1 MNASPSPA
9 QSQYDNLIEAL
20 GRDGQEWTIRR
31 LENYRHEF
39 KKRFLTLDEIHDAF
53 GNPEDNEK
61 KADALIDALSAANFQ

>member
-1 MNASPSPA
+1 MNASSPA
-9 QSQYDNLIEAL
+9 QTQYDNLIETL

-39 KKRFLTLDEIHDAF
+39 KKSLLTLDEIHDAF

-61 KADALIDALSAANFQ
+61 KAFALIDAVAEVDFQ